1 MDPAEQVLMLA
12 SRNIGKAAITEMYAT
27 WLRHRNPLDII
38 GVISGSSR
46 RAKRTLRTVR
56 QFISNCP
63 LLVDLVP
70 DDSCL
75 DAADQFVVPSANGKL
90 GSSVSF
96 SSFGIA
102 STMVGMRFNKAI
114 LDDAETKK
122 DRTDRKS
129 TRLNSSH

>member
-1 MDPAEQVLMLA
+1 MIRRPPRSTRTDTLFPYTTLFR
-12 SRNIGKAAITEMYAT
+12 S
-27 WLRHRNPLDII
+27 LDSIV
-38 GVISGSSR
+38 VISGSSR
-46 RAKRTLRTVR
+46 RANRTLRTVR
-56 QFISNCP
+56 QVISNCP

-75 DAADQFVVPSANGKL
+75 DAADQFLVPSANGKL

-122 DRTDRKS
+122 DRTPTAQENLD
-129 TRLNSSH
+129 SSH